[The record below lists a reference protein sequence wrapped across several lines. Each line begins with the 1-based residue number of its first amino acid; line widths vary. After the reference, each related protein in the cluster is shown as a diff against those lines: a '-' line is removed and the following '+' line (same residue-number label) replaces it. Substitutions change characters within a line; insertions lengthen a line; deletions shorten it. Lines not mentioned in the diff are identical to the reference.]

1 VIKNDCAY
9 TQRSEPF
16 ARKRRKGAKGSA
28 GDLGSPSMAFK
39 ANLTSGED
47 IAILAEK
54 DMQNFVHGDMVLVD
68 TKNNRYRYSEFPGSM
83 KPDLKK
89 LDEFIGIDTT
99 GKTY

>member
-1 VIKNDCAY
+1 MAKKINSIELLNSEGPILVAKKEESHYVIYD
-9 TQRSEPF
+9 
-16 ARKRRKGAKGSA
+16 
-28 GDLGSPSMAFK
+28 
-39 ANLTSGED
+39 TSGED

-54 DMQNFVHGDMVLVD
+54 DMQDFVHGDMILVD

-99 GKTY
+99 DKTY

>member
-1 VIKNDCAY
+1 MAKKINSIELLNSEGPILVAKKEESNYVIYD
-9 TQRSEPF
+9 
-16 ARKRRKGAKGSA
+16 
-28 GDLGSPSMAFK
+28 
-39 ANLTSGED
+39 TSGED

>member
-1 VIKNDCAY
+1 MAKKINSIELLNSEGPILVAKKEESNYVIYD
-9 TQRSEPF
+9 
-16 ARKRRKGAKGSA
+16 
-28 GDLGSPSMAFK
+28 
-39 ANLTSGED
+39 TSGKD
-47 IAILAEK
+47 IAILIEK
-54 DMQNFVHGDMVLVD
+54 DMQDFIHGDMVLVD

>member
-1 VIKNDCAY
+1 MAKKINSIELLNSEGPILVAKKEESNYVIYD
-9 TQRSEPF
+9 
-16 ARKRRKGAKGSA
+16 
-28 GDLGSPSMAFK
+28 
-39 ANLTSGED
+39 TSGED

-54 DMQNFVHGDMVLVD
+54 DMQDFVHGDMVLVD